1 MKRIFLAGASV
12 LFATAFI
19 VGQTQALEVMHPTG
33 VYVQKPTGMAYPESV
48 GNFRRV
54 SIIRYEPDDSDE
66 SAGYNR
72 YVPLKEIV
80 ATVYVFPSPALRSVG
95 SPRSVIEDARN
106 HLCTDQ
112 FGSVKKEV
120 TGAHP
125 DAILLRESAAGLVQ
139 GNVKHD
145 GHSAAYKLTNRSFAG
160 RENVLLRSD
169 VDVFCYVGGK
179 WTVEYRIDYPFD
191 YDASAEIADFM
202 QGLIWTIPSEPGN

>member
-1 MKRIFLAGASV
+1 MRLFLAVATV
-12 LFATAFI
+12 LFATAFA
-19 VGQTQALEVMHPTG
+19 VERTQALEVLHPTG

-54 SIIRYEPDDSDE
+54 SIIRYAPDDSDE

-80 ATVYVFPSPALRSVG
+80 ATVYVFPSPALRSFG

-112 FGSVKKEV
+112 FGAVKKEV

-125 DAILLRESAAGLVQ
+125 DAVLLQEGAAGLVQ
-139 GNVKHD
+139 GAVKHD
-145 GHSAAYKLTNRSFAG
+145 GHFAAYKLTNGKFAG

-202 QGLIWTIPSEPGN
+202 RSLIWTIPPEPGN

>member
-1 MKRIFLAGASV
+1 LA
-12 LFATAFI
+12 
-19 VGQTQALEVMHPTG
+19 QALEVMHPTG

-54 SIIRYEPDDSDE
+54 SIIRYAPDDSDE

-80 ATVYVFPSPALRSVG
+80 ATVYVFPSPTLRSFG

-112 FGSVKKEV
+112 FGAVKKEV

-125 DAILLRESAAGLVQ
+125 DAVLLQEGVAGLVQ
-139 GNVKHD
+139 ANVKHD
-145 GHSAAYKLTNRSFAG
+145 GHFAAYKLTNSKFAG

-179 WTVEYRIDYPFD
+179 WTVEYRIDYPLD
-191 YDASAEIADFM
+191 YEAAAEVADFM
-202 QGLIWTIPSEPGN
+202 QHLIWTIPPEPGN